1 MHGTANKHIVMLNS
15 LLKEDGHK
23 ILIYK

>member
-1 MHGTANKHIVMLNS
+1 MHGTENKHIVMLKS